1 MRSVRKRPR
10 VSDLAGSR
18 KSSRN
23 AELSSLFGPRVPKV
37 STVTGMEGV
46 LVAQPRTVVTF
57 GPPSSR
63 RIPKVSTVTAMER
76 VLVAKPRTVLTFG
89 PPSSRRVQ
97 NVSTVT
103 GMERVLVVRP
113 DVLDAVP
120 TFYSGP
126 YKPLAMF
133 P

>member
-46 LVAQPRTVVTF
+46 LVAKPRTVVTF

-63 RIPKVSTVTAMER
+63 RIPK
-76 VLVAKPRTVLTFG
+76 
-89 PPSSRRVQ
+89 
-97 NVSTVT
+97 VSTVT

-133 P
+133 PYRGVFSHFQAFVFLKAMAI